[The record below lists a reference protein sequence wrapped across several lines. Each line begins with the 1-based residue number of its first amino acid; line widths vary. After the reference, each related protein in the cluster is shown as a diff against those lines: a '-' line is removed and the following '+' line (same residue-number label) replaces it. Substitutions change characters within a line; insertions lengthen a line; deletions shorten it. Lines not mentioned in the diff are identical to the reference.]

1 VTEDTNDDPKRLRR
15 FSVALLGGLRVQGS
29 PRLGDRL
36 VRIAV
41 IGGMNLDLA
50 GAEFVGGRLTIV
62 KVSLIGGLS
71 ARVPADA
78 RITVHGLAIG
88 GRSSSVGPGAIPAA
102 ARRSRSGPSA
112 SSAAPRCAGSR
123 PDSLRNLASR
133 LRPRPL
139 RAGWEVLP
147 SAAHGQG

>member
-1 VTEDTNDDPKRLRR
+1 VTDDPKRLRR
-15 FSVALLGGLRVQGS
+15 FSVALLGGLRLEGR

-41 IGGMNLDLA
+41 IGGMDLDLA

-78 RITVHGLAIG
+78 RITVHGFALG
-88 GRSSSVGPGAIPAA
+88 GRSVERGPGGDAPGGPEIAIWSFGILGGTKV
-102 ARRSRSGPSA
+102 RRVSG
-112 SSAAPRCAGSR
+112 G
-123 PDSLRNLASR
+123 
-133 LRPRPL
+133 
-139 RAGWEVLP
+139 
-147 SAAHGQG
+147 

>member
-1 VTEDTNDDPKRLRR
+1 VPEEDPKRLRR
-15 FSVALLGGLRVQGS
+15 FSVALLGGLRLQGK

-41 IGGMNLDLA
+41 IGGMDLDLS

-78 RITVHGLAIG
+78 RITVHGFAIG
-88 GRSSSVGPGAIPAA
+88 GRSVERGPGD
-102 ARRSRSGPSA
+102 SGSGPEISIW
-112 SSAAPRCAGSR
+112 SFGVLGGTKVRRIKAG
-123 PDSLRNLASR
+123 
-133 LRPRPL
+133 
-139 RAGWEVLP
+139 
-147 SAAHGQG
+147 